1 MLLRR
6 RIMKENKATLLKAKG
21 EVWHRARAKGSLHS
35 WPGAHGEAGGG
46 QGALTPL
53 KPPES
58 LSHLNILQ
66 ALSWKQRPESSPVLL
81 NMNKACSPSIIEQP
95 GGTRRRRLPA
105 RVLPCC
111 SRGQRPEVANAPR
124 NSASAAFRRPDF
136 PPLLSKHAAAPA
148 SCCSLIIH
156 RCRHGSHLF
165 SMTLQAW

>member
-1 MLLRR
+1 MLLR
-6 RIMKENKATLLKAKG
+6 RIMKEIKATHLKAKG
-21 EVWHRARAKGSLHS
+21 EVWHRARAKGSLRS
-35 WPGAHGEAGGG
+35 RPGAHGEAGGG

-58 LSHLNILQ
+58 LSHLNIFQ

-124 NSASAAFRRPDF
+124 NSGRWPMPQGIRPQLRFEGQISLPCSPNMQQPLRLAA
-136 PPLLSKHAAAPA
+136 L
-148 SCCSLIIH
+148 
-156 RCRHGSHLF
+156 
-165 SMTLQAW
+165 